1 MEKDI
6 VIAGI
11 LDMKELHEKKKI
23 FGWYTDTLTMQII
36 IFSMHQTQYHRILH
50 DPVANGARD
59 EILGETTVRL
69 CQISSDSLFLSIFY
83 KKGATLYSTRRTKI
97 MEDRS
102 GKQTSAYWQVV
113 IDFLPNRTN
122 HRSSA

>member
-1 MEKDI
+1 
-6 VIAGI
+6 
-11 LDMKELHEKKKI
+11 
-23 FGWYTDTLTMQII
+23 
-36 IFSMHQTQYHRILH
+36 MHQTQYHRILH

-83 KKGATLYSTRRTKI
+83 KKGVTLYSTRRTKI

-102 GKQTSAYWQVV
+102 GKQTSAY
-113 IDFLPNRTN
+113 
-122 HRSSA
+122 